1 MAEARNYL
9 FGYGERLNEP
19 LEPTGRPMEKFHP
32 YTVRDARQR
41 LAPRLERVAKQ
52 IDELPKAACPR
63 NEAVAAVR
71 LHPSYLAKTFF
82 PTDLFRTLHLEP
94 VGSRPVRIR
103 PEKGTKKQTATK
115 RKGDTSP
122 TSTTIDV
129 FVRGKRSAFD
139 EWAEV
144 IPDWPSEDPIME
156 EIIRIEDV
164 LFIPPEER
172 LKPMRSKGDA
182 PLLEVVL
189 HRADSYVLEG
199 FRDYVRSL
207 GLRLDLDRRIVVQ
220 NLCFLP
226 LRVPLDL
233 HAEMAKFSFLR
244 VAREMPGMRELR
256 PAAWSTPLRSGP
268 AFKVEFTHPQP
279 VNPDLRVA
287 VFDGGVPKGLLPE
300 SLVRRKKAPGI
311 GASVPDAQGHGLGVT
326 SALLFGSLQD
336 GETPPQP
343 YAAVDHY
350 RVIDDNTVHDPQG
363 EYFDVINR
371 VMDVLK
377 QNHFDFVNLSVGPDL
392 PIEDDEVHVWTACL
406 DAHFSS
412 GKTLVAIAAGNSGA
426 NDWDSGNARIQAPSD
441 GVNILCVGAADSD
454 RRKWK
459 RANYSSIGPGRRPG
473 YIKPDVLAFGGSATS
488 PFWVLDRDKP
498 GYTMPTQGTSFASPN
513 ALRAGLGVR
522 AYLGPVVQ
530 AIGLKALLVHHSD
543 DADYEAREV
552 GWGKLP
558 PDVDDLIICADDT
571 AHILYQGTM
580 DASGYLRLRVPL
592 PAAGLRGKVTI
603 TATFCY
609 ATEVDPQDPLNYTRA
624 GLDIT
629 FRPNSDKF
637 STTPFGQSKQ
647 PTSKTFFS
655 CKAFAS
661 EEELRIDTHKWETCL
676 KASRTFL
683 ASSLKDPVFDVHYNS
698 RIGGAQSSQAKQIS
712 YALVVTVHAKHV
724 MDLYNRIAQRYRTQL
739 VPLRPILRLPI
750 RTS

>member
-1 MAEARNYL
+1 MAEAKNYL

-32 YTVRDARQR
+32 YTVRDARER
-41 LAPRLERVAKQ
+41 LTPRLQRVAKEL
-52 IDELPKAACPR
+52 DELPKAACPR

-82 PTDLFRTLHLEP
+82 PTDLFRTLHLDP
-94 VGSRPVRIR
+94 VGSRPTRIR

-115 RKGDTSP
+115 TKGDTSP

-129 FVRGKRSAFD
+129 FVRGKRTAFD

-144 IPDWPSEDPIME
+144 IPEWPSDDGVME

-164 LFIPPEER
+164 LFIPPQER
-172 LKPMRSKGDA
+172 LKPMRSKNDA
-182 PLLEVVL
+182 PLLEIVL

-226 LRVPLDL
+226 LRVPVQLQ
-233 HAEMAKFSFLR
+233 AEMAKFSFLR
-244 VAREMPGMRELR
+244 VAREMPAMRELR
-256 PAAWSTPLRSGP
+256 PAAWSTPLRSAP
-268 AFKVEFTHPQP
+268 AFKVDLAHSHP

-287 VFDGGVPKGLLPE
+287 VFDGGVPKGVLPE
-300 SLVRRKKAPGI
+300 TLVRRKKAAGI
-311 GASVPDAQGHGLGVT
+311 GAAVAEAQGHGLGVT
-326 SALLFGSLQD
+326 SALLFGSLTD
-336 GETPPQP
+336 GEKAPQP

-377 QNHFDFVNLSVGPDL
+377 QNHFDFVNLSLGPDL

-406 DAHFSS
+406 DAHFAT
-412 GKTLVAIAAGNSGA
+412 GKTLVTIAAGNSGA
-426 NDWDSGNARIQAPSD
+426 NDWESGNARIQAPGD
-441 GVNILCVGAADSD
+441 GVNILSVGAADSND
-454 RRKWK
+454 KKWK
-459 RANYSSIGPGRRPG
+459 RATYSSIGPGRRPG
-473 YIKPDVLAFGGSATS
+473 YIKPDVLAFGGSTTS

-498 GYTMPTQGTSFASPN
+498 GYAVPIQGTSFASPN

-530 AIGLKALLVHHSD
+530 PIGLKALLVHHSD
-543 DADYEAREV
+543 DGSHEAREV

-558 PDVDDLIICADDT
+558 IDLDELITCADDT
-571 AHILYQGTM
+571 AHVLYQGTM

-592 PAAGLRGKVTI
+592 PSAGLKGKVTI
-603 TATFCY
+603 AATFCY

-637 STTPFGQSKQ
+637 SQTPFGQSKQ
-647 PTSKTFFS
+647 PTPKTFFS

-661 EEELRIDTHKWETCL
+661 EEELRIDAHKWETCL
-676 KASRTFL
+676 KASRTFY
-683 ASSLKDPVFDVHYNS
+683 AAGLKDPVFDVHYNA
-698 RIGGAQSSQAKQIS
+698 RFGGAQSNQGKEIS

-724 MDLYNRIAQRYRTQL
+724 VDLYNRIAQRYRTQL
-739 VPLRPILRLPI
+739 VPLRPIIRLPI